1 MLFFFPHQIVE
12 KQRDK
17 LYSKVPEEKRPKH
30 RRLRVIE
37 KEVQKRR
44 LKYDEARLKATKV
57 RTQKGKLNLKS
68 LGQMKVLCEDY

>member
-1 MLFFFPHQIVE
+1 ME

-57 RTQKGKLNLKS
+57 RAIICEEGTQSIS
-68 LGQMKVLCEDY
+68 LALRE

>member
-1 MLFFFPHQIVE
+1 ME

-57 RTQKGKLNLKS
+57 RSTVKRE
-68 LGQMKVLCEDY
+68 LGQSLSPSGIDYFGENI